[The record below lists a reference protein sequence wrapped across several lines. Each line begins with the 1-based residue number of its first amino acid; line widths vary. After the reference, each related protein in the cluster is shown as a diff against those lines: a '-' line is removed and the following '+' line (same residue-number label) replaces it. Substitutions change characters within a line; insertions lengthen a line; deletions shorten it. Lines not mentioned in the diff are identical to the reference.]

1 MQRLLDRDLV
11 TGLVLLCVYA
21 LFIADSSAD
30 PKDWIFP
37 ILANYVILIIGIVL
51 FARGA
56 FALIVKRL
64 PDVLHITREERLAYT
79 DVLVF
84 FLIVLAYMFI
94 MYGLGFWLSS
104 WLMLSITSIY
114 LTLDKTPRNIR
125 LATGCP
131 FRNLHSMLLCLPVF
145 FLCTV
150 SKSNLVDRIHAGLM
164 CNKMA

>member
-11 TGLVLLCVYA
+11 TGVVLLCVYS
-21 LFIADSSAD
+21 LFIADNSAD

-37 ILANYVILIIGIVL
+37 ILANYVILIIGIIL

-56 FALIVKRL
+56 FALIFNRL
-64 PDVLHITREERLAYT
+64 PDILHITRDERLAYT
-79 DVLVF
+79 DVLIF
-84 FLIVLAYMFI
+84 FLIVLAYMLI

-125 LATGCP
+125 LAMVC
-131 FRNLHSMLLCLPVF
+131 LLYTSDAADDLRV
-145 FLCTV
+145 
-150 SKSNLVDRIHAGLM
+150 
-164 CNKMA
+164 

>member
-56 FALIVKRL
+56 FALIFKRL
-64 PDVLHITREERLAYT
+64 HADKEDRVALI

-84 FLIVLAYMFI
+84 FLITLVYMFI

-104 WLMLSITSIY
+104 WLMLSATSIY

-125 LATGCP
+125 IAMLVPLGTCIACYYAFLYFFYVPFPRATWWIGFMP
-131 FRNLHSMLLCLPVF
+131 
-145 FLCTV
+145 
-150 SKSNLVDRIHAGLM
+150 D
-164 CNKMA
+164 